1 MNRIRELIMRNDK
14 FKKAL
19 AIGVLVIVAFAVFAF
34 QQESRGAEL
43 AYEEGGEVIA
53 SESVSEENAGE
64 IYVDIGGAVNNPM
77 LARLPAGSRV
87 ENAIEA
93 AGGITDKADMTSI
106 NRAEFVEDGQKIFI
120 PELMTDDEG
129 NVVSTSAEEFSGK
142 VNINSADSSQLE
154 TLTGVGP
161 STAQKIIDYRN
172 QNGRFS
178 KIEDLKN
185 VSGIGDKTF
194 EKLKDDIT
202 I

>member
-93 AGGITDKADMTSI
+93 AGGITDNADMTSI

>member
-43 AYEEGGEVIA
+43 AYEEGGEAIA